1 MAGQHVDN
9 RIEDLCGQSSVS
21 TGKTMVWIL
30 LIVLPYIVYGYS
42 EKDPVAG
49 NAHFVDGHNFDIE
62 DWWVQ
67 IEINFVN
74 GK

>member
-1 MAGQHVDN
+1 MGN
-9 RIEDLCGQSSVS
+9 RQYQP
-21 TGKTMVWIL
+21 GKTMMWIL

-49 NAHFVDGHNFDIE
+49 NAHFVDGLNFDIE
-62 DWWVQ
+62 DWYVQ